1 MLGTYLGI
9 PLSTTHCM
17 IGSLFGIVVCNK
29 MEVVKRAYNDIRC
42 GVPFE
47 MSDVN
52 VDDTE
57 NNFAT
62 IETPTPPK
70 TVEEQSRLSQLVIR
84 ENDERRLT

>member
-1 MLGTYLGI
+1 MLGSYFGI

-42 GVPFE
+42 AVPLE
-47 MSDVN
+47 MGDVN

-62 IETPTPPK
+62 IETPTK
-70 TVEEQSRLSQLVIR
+70 TVEEQ
-84 ENDERRLT
+84 